1 MNEPWMDIVGDSDV
15 NDLCR
20 RMTEIEKEMEAIHD
34 KIQGLV
40 KELNNSVK
48 DKGNC
53 YETNKM

>member
-1 MNEPWMDIVGDSDV
+1 MNEPWIDLVGDSDV
-15 NDLCR
+15 TDLCR

-40 KELNNSVK
+40 NELNNSVK

>member
-1 MNEPWMDIVGDSDV
+1 MNNPWIDIVGDSDV

>member
-1 MNEPWMDIVGDSDV
+1 MNNPWIDLVGDSDV
-15 NDLCR
+15 TDLCR

-34 KIQGLV
+34 KIQGLA